1 MSEISRVTA
10 REVIDSR
17 GNPTI
22 EVDLLLS
29 DGSLGRASVPSGAST
44 GSSEALELRDRD
56 PSRFGGRGVLRAV
69 ENVHRLI
76 APEIVGLPMPD
87 QAALDRRLIDLDGT
101 PNKERL
107 GANALLGVSL
117 AAAHAAANSRG
128 KPLYACLGQ
137 DAGFTLPVPMLNI
150 VNGGR
155 HADNSTDFQ
164 EFMVMPAGFDSF
176 GDALR
181 AGTEVYHSLK
191 DLLRSR
197 GLATGV
203 GDEGGFAPALPSDR
217 QAVELVLDAI
227 EGAGYKPGDHFVLGL
242 DVAASEFFSAEAG
255 EYTLSRE
262 GVVLQA
268 DGMIDLYERW
278 LDDYPIVS
286 IEDGLAEDDWEGWQA
301 LTRRLGHRAQLVGD
315 DLFAT
320 NTVRIRKGIEL
331 QAGNA
336 VLIKP
341 NQIGTVTETLAAVEA
356 ARAAGWRTVISHR
369 SGETEDTSIVDLAVG
384 TSAGQIKTGAP
395 ARGERTAKYNR
406 LLRIE
411 EELGDRAVYAGRS
424 VYEKLS
430 P

>member
-10 REVIDSR
+10 REIIDSR

-22 EVDLLLS
+22 EVDVLLS

-44 GSSEALELRDRD
+44 GSSEAVELRDGD

-69 ENVHRLI
+69 ENVHRPI
-76 APEIVGLPMPD
+76 APEIIGLPVHD

-101 PNKERL
+101 PSKERL

-128 KPLYACLGQ
+128 KPLYTCLGQ

-181 AGTEVYHSLK
+181 AGTEVYHSLR

-197 GLATGV
+197 GLATAV
-203 GDEGGFAPALPSDR
+203 GDEGGFAPALPSNR

-227 EGAGYKPGDHFVLGL
+227 EGAGYKPGSQFFVGL
-242 DVAASEFFSAEAG
+242 DVAASELFSAETG
-255 EYTLSRE
+255 EYALSRE

-268 DGMIDLYERW
+268 EGMIELYEQW
-278 LDDYPIVS
+278 LDDYPIAS

-369 SGETEDTSIVDLAVG
+369 SGETGDTSIVDLAVG

-395 ARGERTAKYNR
+395 ARGERTSKYNR

-424 VYEKLS
+424 VYES
-430 P
+430 F